1 MGAARVRRRCVGGKT
16 VDVEVEVEAG
26 RLRRVVISGD
36 FFAYPEGA
44 LEAFE
49 ESLSGVEPSRDEVL
63 KVIRKFGIEF
73 LGASAEEIAD
83 MIAEAAELAGRE
95 GGPG

>member
-1 MGAARVRRRCVGGKT
+1 MGAARVRRRCAGGKT

-26 RLRRVVISGD
+26 RLKRVVISGD

-44 LEAFE
+44 LESFE

-63 KVIRKFGIEF
+63 EIIRRSGVEF